1 MPRTVRRPT
10 PITLPH
16 YPMDTLW
23 EVDELLDQASK
34 PLCSVFEDDEE
45 QVRFPLPPRSLP
57 PMKRFFSKMS
67 LPTRRSPP
75 RPTRAPPAA
84 PRPVSPTI
92 LITRPVSPTSS
103 ASSSDTEAP
112 RTPPAAQTSLPAYIL
127 APPPPAEWESAIDAL
142 FEIEEDEE
150 EEAMSS
156 KWSSSSSTPRASP
169 IPIIRPTDSY
179 LSFSPPCSPPRM
191 SFMHSAKSPLPPC
204 MSVYAS
210 ASLPMSP
217 TFNRPLTSPGLLP
230 TSPISPVQSHW
241 PSVPARSAI
250 PLRPARS
257 SRRMGVIPVRIES

>member
-23 EVDELLDQASK
+23 EVDESLDQVRTQ
-34 PLCSVFEDDEE
+34 PLRSVFEDDEE

-57 PMKRFFSKMS
+57 PMKRFLSKMS

-75 RPTRAPPAA
+75 KPTRAPPPA
-84 PRPVSPTI
+84 PRPVSPAI

-103 ASSSDTEAP
+103 ASSSDTEPP
-112 RTPPAAQTSLPAYIL
+112 RTPPAASQMLPAYIL

-142 FEIEEDEE
+142 FEIDEE
-150 EEAMSS
+150 EEEEISS

-204 MSVYAS
+204 MSVYPS
-210 ASLPMSP
+210 GSLPMSP
-217 TFNRPLTSPGLLP
+217 TFNRPLASPGLLP
-230 TSPISPVQSHW
+230 TSPTSPAQYNW
-241 PSVPARSAI
+241 PSVPARSTI